1 MAKQPS
7 PARPSPRA
15 PGKPKSSMSAPPESE
30 PVKKPKKRPA
40 VRPIIETPEMPTLPP
55 IHLQK
60 LNAVIANDKLP
71 PRDKP
76 RLEAAKER
84 YQQWIKDLDSV
95 TGSTPQEI
103 LRRRVALLNEYRLYI
118 DVNIIFDSEDDFLYR
133 QMGQLKLNNSVIEE
147 FLPHLM
153 RVDILA
159 EIADFDVE
167 IGPARSFSALYFTTS
182 LEVMPIGG
190 GMSIRP
196 RDDDFAISRRLHLKA
211 SHHADYPDTETVEIE
226 TNIAYVVSE
235 CKTNLDKTM
244 FQGACATAH
253 DVKST
258 VSGARYYLLAE
269 WLDMTPVSTAPT
281 DIDEVL
287 LIRKGKRTNSNIRK
301 DFSSADGRRRAREAY
316 LKFLTDRPFRPEVF
330 ERYVNHIRGILKNE
344 TPVESD
350 VLSRGYF

>member
-1 MAKQPS
+1 
-7 PARPSPRA
+7 
-15 PGKPKSSMSAPPESE
+15 
-30 PVKKPKKRPA
+30 
-40 VRPIIETPEMPTLPP
+40 MPTLPP
-55 IHLQK
+55 VHVQK
-60 LNAVIANDKLP
+60 LDATIVNDKLP
-71 PRDKP
+71 PSDKP

-84 YQQWIKDLDSV
+84 YQQWIRDLDSV
-95 TGSTPQEI
+95 TGASPQEI
-103 LRRRVALLNEYRLYI
+103 VQKRVALLSQYRNYL
-118 DVNIIFDSEDDFLYR
+118 DLEVIFDSESDFLYL
-133 QMGQLKLNNSVIEE
+133 QKGQLKLDNSVIEE

-153 RVDILA
+153 RPDVLP
-159 EIADFDVE
+159 EIAEFGVE
-167 IGPARSFSALYFTTS
+167 IGPARTFSAMYFTSS
-182 LEVMPIGG
+182 LELIVVGG

-211 SHHADYPDTETVEIE
+211 SHHADYPDSDTLRIE

-253 DVKST
+253 DVKSA
-258 VSGARYYLLAE
+258 VSGARFYLLAE

-301 DFSSADGRRRAREAY
+301 DFSTAKGRKRSRAAY
-316 LKFLTDRPFRPEVF
+316 LKFLNDHPFRSEVF
-330 ERYVNHIRGILKNE
+330 ERYVGHIRGILNSE
-344 TPVESD
+344 TPLESD

>member
-1 MAKQPS
+1 MAKRSS
-7 PARPSPRA
+7 PANSKA
-15 PGKPKSSMSAPPESE
+15 
-30 PVKKPKKRPA
+30 PKKRPD
-40 VRPIIETPEMPTLPP
+40 VRSIIEIPEMPILPP

-60 LNAVIANDKLP
+60 LNAAIVNDKLP
-71 PRDKP
+71 SRDKP

-84 YQQWIKDLDSV
+84 YQQWIRDLDSV
-95 TGSTPQEI
+95 TGPTPYDI
-103 LRRRVALLNEYRLYI
+103 LEKRVALLNDYRLFI
-118 DVNIIFDSEDDFLYR
+118 DVDVIFDSEDDFLYR

-153 RVDILA
+153 RPDILPEIAEYDVDIGS
-159 EIADFDVE
+159 V
-167 IGPARSFSALYFTTS
+167 RSYSTLYFTSS
-182 LEVMPIGG
+182 LEVMPVGG

-196 RDDDFAISRRLHLKA
+196 RDDDFAISRRLYLKA
-211 SHHADYPDTETVEIE
+211 SHHADYPDNETVKIE

-253 DVKST
+253 DVKSA

-269 WLDMTPVSTAPT
+269 WLDMTPISTAPT

-287 LIRKGKRTNSNIRK
+287 LIRKGKRTNSNIRRN
-301 DFSSADGRRRAREAY
+301 FSSAEGRKRARETY
-316 LKFLTDRPFRPEVF
+316 RKFLIGHPFRPEVF
-330 ERYVNHIRGILKNE
+330 DRLVTHIRGILKNE
-344 TPVESD
+344 TPIESD